1 MGHHRRAQDQH
12 AALHQAAHPAAE
24 GQVQA
29 GLRGPQGERLFVFDK
44 GPSEIWQPCPTDL
57 DPVIPFFGKVMI

>member
-29 GLRGPQGERLFVFDK
+29 GLRGPQGERLFDK
-44 GPSEIWQPCPTDL
+44 GPSEI
-57 DPVIPFFGKVMI
+57 